1 MNGAKVVCRELNS
14 LVFSES
20 PVLTADQSVLDT
32 LANNSFLKNLPN
44 QSEYILALGGG
55 SLKLRYDGDIQI
67 DFVKANN
74 FIPLSGDNNR
84 ITEASFISRIVRENK
99 KYSLVETHKKQG
111 TGYEI
116 TNTMYDDVTG
126 RKVSLPDGMEETT
139 TVNVTSPLFTYIK
152 PNIANNFDP
161 ESPLGISLFANAVD
175 TLKALDIAFD
185 GLNSE
190 MVLGKKRIIVPSNA
204 IRSVVDENGKLV
216 KYFDPSDEVFSAL
229 NIDDEESLKIQDNSV
244 DLRIKEIKT
253 AIQTLLDILAMQVG
267 FSAGYLAF
275 DGGGMKTATEVIS
288 DNSKTFKTKQSYE
301 NNLGEGIVDIMDS
314 IRELM
319 QAYNLGTVTNDEYS
333 VTFSDSVIEDR
344 NSKATYWINLYA
356 SGLVTL
362 EVALQ
367 NIHGVSE
374 EDAKVMAATIKSE
387 NQSVDPFPSG
397 V

>member
-1 MNGAKVVCRELNS
+1 M
-14 LVFSES
+14 
-20 PVLTADQSVLDT
+20 
-32 LANNSFLKNLPN
+32 
-44 QSEYILALGGG
+44 
-55 SLKLRYDGDIQI
+55 
-67 DFVKANN
+67 
-74 FIPLSGDNNR
+74 
-84 ITEASFISRIVRENK
+84 
-99 KYSLVETHKKQG
+99 
-111 TGYEI
+111 
-116 TNTMYDDVTG
+116 
-126 RKVSLPDGMEETT
+126 
-139 TVNVTSPLFTYIK
+139 
-152 PNIANNFDP
+152 
-161 ESPLGISLFANAVD
+161 
-175 TLKALDIAFD
+175 
-185 GLNSE
+185 
-190 MVLGKKRIIVPSNA
+190 
-204 IRSVVDENGKLV
+204 
-216 KYFDPSDEVFSAL
+216 
-229 NIDDEESLKIQDNSV
+229 
-244 DLRIKEIKT
+244 
-253 AIQTLLDILAMQVG
+253 LDILAMQVG

-397 V
+397 A